1 MKVNEE
7 EIYGKIAKVVHLI
20 CNNPAVYFSEM
31 DVHVL
36 MLKALMDIDCF
47 DPFAKRKKG
56 LKKTSRSIGV
66 DKNKKE
72 ESPDMYRT
80 MLIHKEYGH
89 RNKPRAKSDIVIFD
103 EQGVNS
109 IDDPINLKNGKKY
122 LTPEYVFEF
131 GTEKSASAIKNYEK
145 HLKGDLKKLSKIENK
160 GFLIHIQRT
169 NVKASTETER
179 FKKNRKR
186 IQDYVNS
193 TVKIWGN
200 ERKKLKD
207 KVEVLIFFVDI
218 GGERRTVREKVR
230 MFNPYP
236 KHNPKSKKDDSC
248 PPVNSKDIKEIIK
261 KFLKE
266 NNESERD
273 IEEIRVKCREERKRS
288 KKK

>member
-1 MKVNEE
+1 MTDYKDKLYE
-7 EIYGKIAKVVHLI
+7 KIAEVVSYV
-20 CNNPAVYFSEM
+20 CNNPAIYFSET
-31 DVHVL
+31 DIHVL
-36 MLKALMDIDCF
+36 MMKALMEIGCL
-47 DPFAKRKKG
+47 KRRYNTKCTIGRNYKG
-56 LKKTSRSIGV
+56 KASEYKY
-66 DKNKKE
+66 K
-72 ESPDMYRT
+72 T
-80 MLIHKEYGH
+80 MLVHKEYGCNTGK
-89 RNKPRAKSDIVIFD
+89 RERSDIVIFD

-186 IQDYVNS
+186 IQDYINS

-236 KHNPKSKKDDSC
+236 NSNSKSKKYHPC
-248 PPVNSKDIKEIIK
+248 PYVNQEDIKEIIK

-266 NNESERD
+266 NDELKRD
-273 IEEIRVKCREERKRS
+273 IEEIKGKCRNKKRKRS

>member
-103 EQGVNS
+103 EQGVKS

-122 LTPEYVFEF
+122 LTPKYIFEF
-131 GTEKSASAIKNYEK
+131 GTEKISGKDKKKYTDHVKN
-145 HLKGDLKKLSKIENK
+145 DLEKLSKCGEGGS
-160 GFLIHIQRT
+160 GFLIHIHRNKAQGKNDKTIRKYQ
-169 NVKASTETER
+169 NEIKEAWEAWKEEVGEDKAKVK
-179 FKKNRKR
+179 
-186 IQDYVNS
+186 
-193 TVKIWGN
+193 
-200 ERKKLKD
+200 
-207 KVEVLIFFVDI
+207 VLVFFVDI
-218 GGERRTVREKVR
+218 GVSNRPKPSKVK

-236 KHNPKSKKDDSC
+236 KNNKTADWPYVNLKKIE
-248 PPVNSKDIKEIIK
+248 KIIK
-261 KFLKE
+261 IFLKE
-266 NNESERD
+266 ERPSLVG
-273 IEEIRVKCREERKRS
+273 IKKLVK
-288 KKK
+288 

>member
-1 MKVNEE
+1 MTDYKDKLYE
-7 EIYGKIAKVVHLI
+7 KIAEVVSYV
-20 CNNPAVYFSEM
+20 CNNPAIYFSET
-31 DVHVL
+31 DIHVL
-36 MLKALMDIDCF
+36 MMKALMEIGCL
-47 DPFAKRKKG
+47 KRRYNTKCTIGLNYKG
-56 LKKTSRSIGV
+56 KASEYKY
-66 DKNKKE
+66 K
-72 ESPDMYRT
+72 T
-80 MLIHKEYGH
+80 MLVHKEYGNE
-89 RNKPRAKSDIVIFD
+89 RGKKQRSDIVIFD
-103 EQGVNS
+103 KKDVES
-109 IDDPINLKNGKKY
+109 ISDPLDLKRKGGY
-122 LTPEYVFEF
+122 LEPEYVFEF

>member
-1 MKVNEE
+1 MTDYKDKLYE
-7 EIYGKIAKVVHLI
+7 KIAEVVSYV
-20 CNNPAVYFSEM
+20 CNNPAIYFSET
-31 DVHVL
+31 DIHVL
-36 MLKALMDIDCF
+36 MMKALMEIGCL
-47 DPFAKRKKG
+47 KRRYNTKCTIGRNYKG
-56 LKKTSRSIGV
+56 KASEYKY
-66 DKNKKE
+66 K
-72 ESPDMYRT
+72 T
-80 MLIHKEYGH
+80 MLVHKEYGCNTGK
-89 RNKPRAKSDIVIFD
+89 RERSDIVIFD

>member
-103 EQGVNS
+103 EQGVKS

-122 LTPEYVFEF
+122 LTPKYIFEF
-131 GTEKSASAIKNYEK
+131 GTEKISGKDKKKYTDHVKNDLEK
-145 HLKGDLKKLSKIENK
+145 LFECNDQGR
-160 GFLIHIQRT
+160 GFLIHIHRNDAQGENDET
-169 NVKASTETER
+169 KKKYQKEIKDAWESWKSKVGEDKIKVK
-179 FKKNRKR
+179 
-186 IQDYVNS
+186 
-193 TVKIWGN
+193 
-200 ERKKLKD
+200 
-207 KVEVLIFFVDI
+207 VLIFFVEI
-218 GGERRTVREKVR
+218 GVPNRVKLSKAQ

-236 KHNPKSKKDDSC
+236 KNNKAADWIKVNLKVIEKITMNFLKKDISDLA
-248 PPVNSKDIKEIIK
+248 IIIK
-261 KFLKE
+261 
-266 NNESERD
+266 S
-273 IEEIRVKCREERKRS
+273 VKQK
-288 KKK
+288 